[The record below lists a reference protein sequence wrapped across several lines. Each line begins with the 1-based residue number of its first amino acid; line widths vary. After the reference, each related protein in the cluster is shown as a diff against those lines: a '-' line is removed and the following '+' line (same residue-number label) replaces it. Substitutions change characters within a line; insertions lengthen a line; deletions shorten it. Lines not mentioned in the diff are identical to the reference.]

1 MSVWVVTTVA
11 VAIVV
16 FLSLGGAVVVGL
28 LIRSIGPLL
37 AETISNGRSRDRVT
51 SLLKRSALLVYA
63 LLLLSLLPWSVLL
76 TTAGGMADQYFRNM
90 VDEWMSEG
98 ELFKYLAIDKD
109 EYFQLPLYWR
119 QALAEITFR
128 EDGGDEAL
136 RQFISR
142 LDIDDIETL
151 ELVAAYAL
159 TGALLVSRDAGEGS
173 PPREISRMD
182 LLHLEAIGIIDSVL
196 PLNHKEI
203 RAPTEEGDGSQTPDQ
218 LWLPGQQYGLQLRAV
233 EPGAGTRLSFRVL
246 TEIGTDLLQSLRRPT
261 SLEYLCWLQR
271 HFRARDIAAEIWSL
285 TKEGMEEGYQLPASE
300 LPNVCESVYPRT
312 RAGN

>member
-1 MSVWVVTTVA
+1 MSVWIITTVA
-11 VAIVV
+11 VVIVV
-16 FLSLGGAVVVGL
+16 SLSLGGAVAMAR

-37 AETISNGRSRDRVT
+37 VEAISSGWSRDRII
-51 SLLKRSALLVYA
+51 SLLRRSALLVYA
-63 LLLLSLLPWSVLL
+63 LLFLSLLPLSVLL

-98 ELFKYLAIDKD
+98 ELFKYLAIDED

-128 EDGGDEAL
+128 KDDADEAL

-142 LDIDDIETL
+142 LDIEDIKTL

-159 TGALLVSRDAGEGS
+159 GGALLESRDAGEGS
-173 PPREISRMD
+173 PSREISRMD
-182 LLHLEAIGIIDSVL
+182 LLHLQAIGIIDSTL

-203 RAPTEEGDGSQTPDQ
+203 RAATEEGNDSQAPDH
-218 LWLPGQQYGLQLRAV
+218 LWLVGQQYGLLLRAV
-233 EPGAGTRLSFRVL
+233 KPGTGTRLSFHVL
-246 TEIGTDLLQSLRRPT
+246 TEIGTDLLLALRRPA

-271 HFRARDIAAEIWSL
+271 HFRARGMTAEIWSL
-285 TKEGMEEGYQLPASE
+285 TKDGMEEGYQLPAFE
-300 LPNVCESVYPRT
+300 LPNVCQSVDS
-312 RAGN
+312 

>member
-16 FLSLGGAVVVGL
+16 SLSLGGAVVVGL

-37 AETISNGRSRDRVT
+37 AGTISNGRSRDRVT

-109 EYFQLPLYWR
+109 EYFRLPLYWR

-128 EDGGDEAL
+128 EDDGDEAL

-142 LDIDDIETL
+142 LDVDDIETL

-159 TGALLVSRDAGEGS
+159 SGALLVSRYAGEGS
-173 PPREISRMD
+173 PSREISRMD
-182 LLHLEAIGIIDSVL
+182 LLHLEAIGIIDSTL

-203 RAPTEEGDGSQTPDQ
+203 RAPTEQGDDSKAPDQ
-218 LWLPGQQYGLQLRAV
+218 LWLVGQQYGLLLRAV
-233 EPGAGTRLSFRVL
+233 EPDTGTQLSFHVL
-246 TEIGTDLLQSLRRPT
+246 TEIGTDLLMALRRPT
-261 SLEYLCWLQR
+261 SLKYLCWLQH
-271 HFRARDIAAEIWSL
+271 HFRARKLAAEIWSL
-285 TKEGMEEGYQLPASE
+285 TKENMEEGYQLPAVE
-300 LPNVCESVYPRT
+300 LPNVCESVDS
-312 RAGN
+312 